1 MKESKKPLVLY
12 DCELPDS
19 RYSSVC
25 TDNRQMLKVLWI
37 ICTRK
42 CIRYLLF
49 LHRKDN
55 YNYRV
60 RKEAFLNTKSNEDTA
75 SAKHILDLGDE
86 IPRITETLLDW
97 LRKNPLP
104 QGILFEN
111 QQISIGALTALRK
124 YGVNIPQEVKVV
136 GFGMIPDYI
145 YQDLK
150 LVQMRISD
158 TEGVLLAMDLLDKK
172 IRQYSMSKV
181 KIYTEAEM
189 IIS

>member
-1 MKESKKPLVLY
+1 
-12 DCELPDS
+12 
-19 RYSSVC
+19 
-25 TDNRQMLKVLWI
+25 MLKSAVDYLYKEGASDI
-37 ICTRK
+37 YYFCTG
-42 CIRYLLF
+42 
-49 LHRKDN
+49 KDN

>member
-1 MKESKKPLVLY
+1 MVP
-12 DCELPDS
+12 
-19 RYSSVC
+19 
-25 TDNRQMLKVLWI
+25 
-37 ICTRK
+37 
-42 CIRYLLF
+42 
-49 LHRKDN
+49 H
-55 YNYRV
+55 
-60 RKEAFLNTKSNEDTA
+60 EDTA
-75 SAKHILDLGDE
+75 SAKYILDLGDE

-158 TEGVLLAMDLLDKK
+158 AEGVLLAMDLLDKK
-172 IRQYSMSKV
+172 IRQYSRSKV

-189 IIS
+189 IVS

>member
-1 MKESKKPLVLY
+1 M
-12 DCELPDS
+12 
-19 RYSSVC
+19 
-25 TDNRQMLKVLWI
+25 
-37 ICTRK
+37 
-42 CIRYLLF
+42 
-49 LHRKDN
+49 
-55 YNYRV
+55 
-60 RKEAFLNTKSNEDTA
+60 
-75 SAKHILDLGDE
+75 
-86 IPRITETLLDW
+86 ETLLDW

-158 TEGVLLAMDLLDKK
+158 TEGVLLAMDLLDKRFVSTQCLK
-172 IRQYSMSKV
+172 LR
-181 KIYTEAEM
+181 YTQKTEM

>member
-1 MKESKKPLVLY
+1 MRRKRLIQPTKTHKF
-12 DCELPDS
+12 
-19 RYSSVC
+19 
-25 TDNRQMLKVLWI
+25 KVLQEKVGLI
-37 ICTRK
+37 SVA
-42 CIRYLLF
+42 
-49 LHRKDN
+49 HQ
-55 YNYRV
+55 V
-60 RKEAFLNTKSNEDTA
+60 A
-75 SAKHILDLGDE
+75 
-86 IPRITETLLDW
+86 ETLLDW

-150 LVQMRISD
+150 LVQMRISEI
-158 TEGVLLAMDLLDKK
+158 EGVLLTMDLLDKK

>member
-1 MKESKKPLVLY
+1 
-12 DCELPDS
+12 
-19 RYSSVC
+19 
-25 TDNRQMLKVLWI
+25 
-37 ICTRK
+37 
-42 CIRYLLF
+42 
-49 LHRKDN
+49 
-55 YNYRV
+55 
-60 RKEAFLNTKSNEDTA
+60 
-75 SAKHILDLGDE
+75 
-86 IPRITETLLDW
+86 LLDW

-150 LVQMRISD
+150 LIQMRISD

-172 IRQYSMSKV
+172 IRQYSRSKV

-189 IIS
+189 IVS

>member
-1 MKESKKPLVLY
+1 MVLY
-12 DCELPDS
+12 DCELPGS

-25 TDNRQMLKVLWI
+25 IDNRQMLKSALDYLYKEGAADI
-37 ICTRK
+37 YYFCTG
-42 CIRYLLF
+42 
-49 LHRKDN
+49 KDS

-60 RKEAFLNTKSNEDTA
+60 RKEAFLNTKSNGDTA
-75 SAKHILDLGDE
+75 SAKHIFDLGDE
-86 IPRITETLLDW
+86 IPKITETLLDW

-124 YGVNIPQEVKVV
+124 YGVNIPEEVKVV
-136 GFGMIPDYI
+136 GYGKIPDYI
-145 YQDLK
+145 YHDLK

-158 TEGVLLAMDLLDKK
+158 TEGVLLTMDLLDKK